1 MNIKLLEKLCL
12 TAGVPGREYRIT
24 ELIKK
29 EIKGL
34 FDEVSVDP
42 LGSIIAVKK
51 PSGVSKVGKKS
62 TKKKTRASKAP
73 KKVMLAAHMD
83 QIGFLVTHIDDKGFI
98 HVNPVGGF
106 DTRNLFARAVT
117 ICPDL
122 KDPKKDFTG
131 IMNPSGRPVHI
142 APPEERKKIPE
153 VRDFI
158 IDTGMDKKQVEKKVK
173 LGNMV
178 VIQAPCYQLGDY
190 MVSQAMDNRI
200 ACWVAIEAM
209 KKLKTHDCEI
219 HCVFTVQEEV
229 GLRGAVASTH
239 TIEPDIGIGIDI
251 TLACD
256 TPGVPPIDNVTKLG
270 EGASI
275 VVMDSSVISDHGLV
289 ETFDALAKK
298 HKIKAQRAIMAR
310 GGTDTGGIQRTAG
323 GCKAMTLG
331 VPGRYVH
338 TVTEMCHKGDL
349 EACRDLLAKYLES
362 VK

>member
-24 ELIKK
+24 ELVKK

-34 FDEVSVDP
+34 FDTVTVDP
-42 LGSIIAVKK
+42 MGSIIAVKK
-51 PSGVSKVGKKS
+51 PTTAPGSK
-62 TKKKTRASKAP
+62 TKKKTTKSSGGA

-83 QIGFLVTHIDDKGFI
+83 QIGFLVTFIDDKGFI
-98 HVNPVGGF
+98 YVNPVGGF
-106 DTRNLFARAVT
+106 DTRNLFARSVT

-122 KDPKKDFTG
+122 KNPKKDITG
-131 IMNPSGRPVHI
+131 IMNPAGKPVHI
-142 APPEERKKIPE
+142 ATPEERKKIPE
-153 VRDFI
+153 VREML
-158 IDTGMDKKQVEKKVK
+158 IDTGMTKAQIEKKVK
-173 LGNMV
+173 LGDMV
-178 VIQAPCYQLGDY
+178 VINAPVIQMGDY

-209 KKLKTHDCEI
+209 KKLKSHDCEV

-229 GLRGAVASTH
+229 GLRGAVASAH
-239 TIEPDIGIGIDI
+239 TIQPDIGIGIDI

-256 TPGVPPIDNVTKLG
+256 TPGVPAIDHVTKLG
-270 EGASI
+270 DGASI
-275 VVMDSSVISDHGLV
+275 VVMDSSLIADYDMV
-289 ETFDALAKK
+289 EDFEALAKK

-349 EACRDLLAKYLES
+349 AACRDLLAKYLES
-362 VK
+362 VQ

>member
-24 ELIKK
+24 ELIKR
-29 EIKGL
+29 EIKDL
-34 FDEVSVDP
+34 FDTVTVDP
-42 LGSIIAVKK
+42 MGSIIAVKK
-51 PSGVSKVGKKS
+51 ATPGSK
-62 TKKKTRASKAP
+62 TKKKSAGKSSGGP

-83 QIGFLVTHIDDKGFI
+83 QIGFLVTYIDDKGFI
-98 HVNPVGGF
+98 YVNPVGGF
-106 DTRNLFARAVT
+106 DTRNLFARQIT

-122 KDPKKDFTG
+122 KDPKKDIPG
-131 IMNPSGRPVHI
+131 IMNPSGKPVHI
-142 APPEERKKIPE
+142 ATPEERKKIPE
-153 VRDFI
+153 VREMLV
-158 IDTGMDKKQVEKKVK
+158 DTGMTKAQVEKKVK
-173 LGNMV
+173 LGDMV
-178 VIQAPCYQLGDY
+178 VINAPCIQLGDY

-209 KKLKTHDCEI
+209 KKLKNKSHDCEI

-239 TIEPDIGIGIDI
+239 TVQPDIGIGIDI

-256 TPGVPPIDNVTKLG
+256 TPGVPEIDHVTKLG
-270 EGASI
+270 DGASI
-275 VVMDSSVISDHGLV
+275 VVMDSSVISDHDLV
-289 ETFDALAKK
+289 ETFSALAKK
-298 HKIKAQRAIMAR
+298 HKIKAQRAIMKR

-323 GCKAMTLG
+323 GCKALTLG

>member
-34 FDEVSVDP
+34 FDTVTVDP
-42 LGSIIAVKK
+42 MGSIIAVKK
-51 PSGVSKVGKKS
+51 ASPKAGK
-62 TKKKTRASKAP
+62 ASKTP

-83 QIGFLVTHIDDKGFI
+83 QIGFLVTYIDDKGFVY
-98 HVNPVGGF
+98 VNPVGGF

-117 ICPDL
+117 ICPDP
-122 KDPKKDFTG
+122 KDPKKDLTG
-131 IMNPSGRPVHI
+131 IMNPAGKPVHI
-142 APPEERKKIPE
+142 ATDEERKKIPQ
-153 VRDFI
+153 VREMV
-158 IDTGMDKKQVEKKVK
+158 IDMCMSKEDVKKKIK
-173 LGNMV
+173 LGDMV
-178 VIQAPCYQLGDY
+178 VINAPVYQLGDF

-209 KKLKTHDCEI
+209 KKLKHHDCEV

-239 TIEPDIGIGIDI
+239 TVMPDIGIGIDI

-256 TPGVPPIDNVTKLG
+256 TPGIPEIDHVTKLG
-270 EGASI
+270 DGAAI
-275 VVMDSSVISDHGLV
+275 VVMDSSVIADYDMV
-289 ETFDALAKK
+289 EDFEALAKK

-310 GGTDTGGIQRTAG
+310 GGTDTGGIQRTSG

-349 EACRDLLAKYLES
+349 EACRDLLAKYLET

>member
-34 FDEVSVDP
+34 FDSVTVDP
-42 LGSIIAVKK
+42 MGSIIAVKK
-51 PSGVSKVGKKS
+51 PTAGRTSKKS
-62 TKKKTRASKAP
+62 TKKKITRSSAP

-98 HVNPVGGF
+98 YVNPVGGF
-106 DTRNLFARAVT
+106 DTRNLFARGVT

-122 KDPKKDFTG
+122 KNPKKDITG

-153 VRDFI
+153 VREFI
-158 IDTGMDKKQVEKKVK
+158 IDTGMTKKEVDKKVK
-173 LGNMV
+173 LGDMV
-178 VIQAPCYQLGDY
+178 VINAPVYQLGEY

-200 ACWVAIEAM
+200 ACWVAIEAI
-209 KKLKTHDCEI
+209 KKLKSHDCEI

-239 TIEPDIGIGIDI
+239 TIQPDIGIGIDI

-256 TPGVPPIDNVTKLG
+256 TPGVPAIDHVTKLG
-270 EGASI
+270 DGAAI
-275 VVMDSSVISDHGLV
+275 VVMDSSVIGDYEMV
-289 ETFDALAKK
+289 ETFEALAKK
-298 HKIKAQRAIMAR
+298 NKIKSQRAIMAR
-310 GGTDTGGIQRTAG
+310 GGTDTGGMQRTAG